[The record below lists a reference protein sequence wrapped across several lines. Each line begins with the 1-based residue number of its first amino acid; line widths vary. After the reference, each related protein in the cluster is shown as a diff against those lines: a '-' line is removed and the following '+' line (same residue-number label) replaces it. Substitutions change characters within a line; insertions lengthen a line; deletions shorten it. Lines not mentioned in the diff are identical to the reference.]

1 MPAKLIKGDEV
12 AAPLRDK
19 LAAEIKNLNET
30 TGLTP
35 GLAVILA
42 GENHASLSYV
52 RNLEKRSGLSGLN
65 VQTHRLSAHVPEGD
79 LIRLI
84 AELNDDDSIHGI
96 IVQLP
101 LPAHMDAHAVLESI
115 DPDKDVDGAHPINM
129 GKLFSNEK
137 GYIPSTANAIM
148 QMIEYT
154 GQPLYGKAAVLIGR
168 NNVVGKPL
176 SLLMLRRNA
185 SLTICHSYTKNLGE
199 ICREA
204 DILAAAAGKP
214 EYVKGEWIKPGAIV
228 IDAGVTRIEGKPVG
242 DIDFAAAKSVAGWL
256 SPVPGG
262 VGPVITTMLQWST
275 VEAFKKI
282 IAYGSS

>member
-1 MPAKLIKGDEV
+1 L
-12 AAPLRDK
+12 
-19 LAAEIKNLNET
+19 
-30 TGLTP
+30 
-35 GLAVILA
+35 
-42 GENHASLSYV
+42 H
-52 RNLEKRSGLSGLN
+52 
-65 VQTHRLSAHVPEGD
+65 
-79 LIRLI
+79 
-84 AELNDDDSIHGI
+84 
-96 IVQLP
+96 
-101 LPAHMDAHAVLESI
+101 
-115 DPDKDVDGAHPINM
+115 
-129 GKLFSNEK
+129 
-137 GYIPSTANAIM
+137 
-148 QMIEYT
+148 
-154 GQPLYGKAAVLIGR
+154 GKAAVLIGR

-204 DILAAAAGKP
+204 DILATAAGKP
-214 EYVKGEWIKPGAIV
+214 GYVKGEWIKPGAIV

>member
-12 AAPLRDK
+12 AAPLREK

-42 GENHASLSYV
+42 GENHASISFV
-52 RNLEKRSGLSGLN
+52 RNLEKRSGLPGLN
-65 VQTHRLSAHVPEGD
+65 VQIHRLPVDVPEGD

-84 AELNDDDSIHGI
+84 AELNDDYSIHGI
-96 IVQLP
+96 MVQLP
-101 LPAHMDAHAVLESI
+101 LPAHMDSHAVLENI

-137 GYIPSTANAIM
+137 GYIPSTANSIM
-148 QMIEYT
+148 QMIEHT
-154 GQPLYGKAAVLIGR
+154 AQPLYGKAAVLIGR

-176 SLLMLRRNA
+176 SLLMLRRNV

-204 DILAAAAGKP
+204 DILVAAAGKP
-214 EYVKGEWIKPGAIV
+214 GYVKGEWIKPGAIV

-242 DIDFAAAKSVAGWL
+242 DIDFVAAKSVAGWI

-262 VGPVITTMLQWST
+262 VGPVTIAMLLDNLIKAAKFS
-275 VEAFKKI
+275 
-282 IAYGSS
+282 